1 MKNLFLLL
9 LMSLFFQ
16 VGFSQ
21 VGINT
26 TMPDA
31 QLDIKSSNQATPAN
45 NDGILIPK
53 IDAFPVTNPTVA
65 QNSMMVYLTTIS
77 AGKQPG
83 FYYWDNATTSWI
95 GFLGKNAGW
104 TTTGNAGTNAGTNFI
119 GTTDN
124 QDLVFKRNNI
134 VSGKITANNTAFG
147 TTALNVVSAGT
158 NNSAFGNSALI
169 SNTIGG
175 SNTAVGSS
183 ALNNNVD
190 GNTNSAFGNDALHD
204 NIDGYSN
211 TAFGSSSLFKNTT
224 GLYNVA
230 MGAVSLTKNT
240 EGIYNTAVGSES
252 LYNNTLGSL
261 NTAIGFDSGLNITS
275 GSNNI
280 AVGANAAVPSPTT
293 DNQMSIGNIIYG
305 ADMSTTALGKIGIG
319 VPVPTEKL
327 EVAGKTK
334 TTSLQMT
341 TGAAAGSILVSDA
354 SGNGTW
360 TNSSSIASG
369 TLDQA
374 YDFGGA
380 GLGKSIIADAG
391 AVTINGTDGLVV
403 TGTVGSGALVPSG
416 AGTRM
421 VWNPRKGAFR
431 AGNVAGTEWD
441 DSNLGIYST
450 AFGAGTTASGIYST
464 AFGSSNIASG
474 QGSTAFGAG
483 VTASGFG
490 STAFGHNTTASA
502 QSATSF
508 GDAAVASGNAS
519 TAFGLR
525 TNASGFYSTA
535 FGYETT
541 ASYNYSTAFGG
552 NTTASNNHSTA
563 FGNFTTASGEVS
575 TAFGRDNI
583 APSFAETVV
592 GIGATTYIPSVNGF
606 TRFQVANATDRLL
619 VVGNAIDT
627 NNNFIVDSA
636 ERSNALVIL
645 KNGNTGIGVSVPTE
659 KLEVA
664 GKTKTTN
671 LQMTTGA
678 ALGRIL
684 TSDATGNGTWTATST
699 IASGTLDQ
707 AYDFGGAGLGRTITA
722 DAGAVTINGTD
733 GFLCTGTYLSGAPPP
748 SGYGIRAFWY
758 PKKAAFRAGGAASTE
773 WDDANIGDLSVG
785 LGWSTKASGGN
796 SMAFGVLATASGEDS
811 VAIGSST
818 SATGENSSAL
828 GSNNQ
833 ASGFGST
840 ALGVN
845 SSASGRESIVLGSG
859 SLAGGDSSLAFGKSN
874 TAFSFGE
881 TVVGLGASIYTPTA
895 GGTTGFATANA
906 TDRLFVVGNS
916 IDLSNNGLIEPS
928 ERSDALVILK
938 NGNMGIGNSAPSLA
952 KLQVQGAVGNTV
964 ATFNLSANSKGVAL
978 VSDWPGV
985 YFNSYY
991 SGGTRSMASTGYA
1004 SIINTDQST
1013 GGLFFQ
1019 TTNVAN
1025 TAADALIGTIPTR
1038 MTITGNGNVGIGAIT
1053 PGGQFELSLDQGRK
1067 PGTSTWTITSD
1078 ERLKN
1083 IHGNYSK
1090 GLDEILKLQPITY
1103 NYVNTGKRIFEEK
1116 VLQKEFLGFSAQ
1128 AVQKVFPEA
1137 VDVDDDEYLNF
1148 NMHPILVAFVNAFKE
1163 LDTKNKTLEVQ
1174 VEQIKIQQEKINSLE
1189 TINTEILKRLEK
1201 LENK

>member
-26 TMPDA
+26 TMPAA
-31 QLDIKSSNQATPAN
+31 QLDVKSSNQTTPAN
-45 NDGILIPK
+45 TDGILIPK
-53 IDAFPVTNPTVA
+53 IDAFPATNPTAA
-65 QNSMMVYLTTIS
+65 QNSMMVYLTTLS

-83 FYYWDNATTSWI
+83 FYYWDSATTSWV
-95 GFLGKNAGW
+95 GFLGKNTGW

-158 NNSAFGNSALI
+158 NNSAYGNSALI

-240 EGIYNTAVGSES
+240 EGIYNTAVGSEA

-261 NTAIGFDSGLNITS
+261 NTAIGFDSGINITS

-280 AVGANAAVPSPTT
+280 AVGANAAVPSPTL

-319 VPVPTEKL
+319 VL
-327 EVAGKTK
+327 
-334 TTSLQMT
+334 
-341 TGAAAGSILVSDA
+341 
-354 SGNGTW
+354 
-360 TNSSSIASG
+360 
-369 TLDQA
+369 
-374 YDFGGA
+374 
-380 GLGKSIIADAG
+380 
-391 AVTINGTDGLVV
+391 
-403 TGTVGSGALVPSG
+403 
-416 AGTRM
+416 
-421 VWNPRKGAFR
+421 
-431 AGNVAGTEWD
+431 
-441 DSNLGIYST
+441 
-450 AFGAGTTASGIYST
+450 
-464 AFGSSNIASG
+464 
-474 QGSTAFGAG
+474 
-483 VTASGFG
+483 
-490 STAFGHNTTASA
+490 
-502 QSATSF
+502 
-508 GDAAVASGNAS
+508 
-519 TAFGLR
+519 
-525 TNASGFYSTA
+525 
-535 FGYETT
+535 
-541 ASYNYSTAFGG
+541 
-552 NTTASNNHSTA
+552 
-563 FGNFTTASGEVS
+563 
-575 TAFGRDNI
+575 
-583 APSFAETVV
+583 
-592 GIGATTYIPSVNGF
+592 
-606 TRFQVANATDRLL
+606 
-619 VVGNAIDT
+619 
-627 NNNFIVDSA
+627 
-636 ERSNALVIL
+636 
-645 KNGNTGIGVSVPTE
+645 VPTE

-678 ALGRIL
+678 ALGRVL
-684 TSDATGNGTWTATST
+684 TSDATGNGIWTASSS

-722 DAGAVTINGTD
+722 DAGAVTISGTD

-758 PKKAAFRAGGAASTE
+758 PKKAAFRAGGAATTE

-828 GSNNQ
+828 GKNNQ

-881 TVVGLGASIYTPTA
+881 TVLGLGV
-895 GGTTGFATANA
+895 TTYVPSTNGDTQFRVTNA
-906 TDRLFVVGNS
+906 TDRLLVVGNA
-916 IDLSNNGLIEPS
+916 IDANSNDIVDPA
-928 ERSDALVILK
+928 ERSNALVILK
-938 NGNMGIGNSAPSLA
+938 NGNTGIGNSAPAIA

-964 ATFNLSANSKGVAL
+964 TTFNLTANSQGVSI

-991 SGGTRSMASTGYA
+991 SGGTRSMAGSGYT
-1004 SIINTDQST
+1004 SILNTNQST
-1013 GGLFFQ
+1013 GGFIFQ
-1019 TTNVAN
+1019 TTDVVNPASGSIVAS
-1025 TAADALIGTIPTR
+1025 IPTR
-1038 MTITGNGNVGIGAIT
+1038 MTIAGNGNVGIGAIT
-1053 PGGQFELSLDQGRK
+1053 PAGQFELSLDQGRK

-1083 IHGNYSK
+1083 IHGTYLK
-1090 GLDEILKLQPITY
+1090 GLNEVLKLQPITY
-1103 NYVNTGKRIFEEK
+1103 NYVSNGKRIFEEK
-1116 VLQKEFLGFSAQ
+1116 VLQKEFSGFSAQ

-1137 VDVDDDEYLNF
+1137 VDIDDDGFLNF
-1148 NMHPILVAFVNAFKE
+1148 NMHPILVSFVNAFKE
-1163 LDTKNKTLEVQ
+1163 LDSKNKTLEVQ
-1174 VEQIKIQQEKINSLE
+1174 VEQLKIQQEKIKSLE